1 LTLESIAVSL
11 NSRYVLNANDPPSPQ
26 VTAGSLEGFMQSL
39 LVVSALLL
47 SLAAALGGAQ
57 AILTLLL
64 HVMSKLR

>member
-1 LTLESIAVSL
+1 
-11 NSRYVLNANDPPSPQ
+11 
-26 VTAGSLEGFMQSL
+26 MQSL